1 MTESLSFLIGLTDLI
16 TFILSPEPFPRR
28 GLTTGNYIAKEENSH
43 SAFFLSEPCQGLL
56 QFWMRIQLLLPML
69 ETSRDS

>member
-16 TFILSPEPFPRR
+16 TFILSPEPSPRR

-43 SAFFLSEPCQGLL
+43 SALAKEDA
-56 QFWMRIQLLLPML
+56 
-69 ETSRDS
+69 DSASATNAGNIPG